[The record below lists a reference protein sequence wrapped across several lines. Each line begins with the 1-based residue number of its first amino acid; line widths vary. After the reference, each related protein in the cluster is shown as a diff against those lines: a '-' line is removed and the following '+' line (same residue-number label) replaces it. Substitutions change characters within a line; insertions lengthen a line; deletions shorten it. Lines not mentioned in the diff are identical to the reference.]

1 MDKLKE
7 WFKKYGLIAAIVL
20 FMLYIMVGV
29 MGLIGQDDNIK
40 EVPYTEFTKMVN
52 EEKVKE
58 IRIDLTASTFAFT
71 DADKQTYI
79 TANPKSVKFKEDM
92 LNKGIDIK
100 EIDPKAGKA
109 TSDMIRSIFS
119 MLIMV
124 GIMMFAFTWFQK
136 KTGKFNKNPEVTA
149 QEPNKKTKDGKQK
162 RTPTTF
168 AKIAGN
174 EEAKEDMQFLV
185 DFLKNPKKYTEMG
198 AKLPSGVIFYGSP
211 GTGKTLMAKALAGE
225 AGVPFFAMS
234 GSDFVEMYVG
244 VGASRVRDLFETARK
259 KAPAIIFIDEIDSL
273 GSKRSNGQHDEKRQT
288 LNAILKEL
296 DGFDSNEG
304 IIVIGATNRLDDL
317 DEAFIRPGRFDKHI
331 AIDLPDQ
338 KSRLAI
344 LNLHAKNKKLDKDVD
359 LEELSKMTIGLS
371 GASLEAILNESA
383 IIAATKNQKKI
394 NQIDVEDAYY
404 KVLMQGHKKT
414 GEDKRDKEDI
424 RLVAWHEAGHALA
437 AKLLTNKEVP
447 KVTIIPSTSGAGGVA
462 FIIPKKVGLHTKEDL
477 MNDIKISYAGRAAEY
492 LLRGSEDKIT
502 TGASSD
508 IENATSKIYSMIT
521 RVGMSEKFGMLNLEQ
536 FGSNVA
542 GKNPEILE
550 EASALSKQLY
560 KETVELLNANKN
572 VLEAIADELMEKETL
587 KESELDEIIAQ
598 NRQAKESVA

>member
-1 MDKLKE
+1 MDKLKD
-7 WFKKYGLIAAIVL
+7 WLKKYGLLTVTALFTIYVIVSVL
-20 FMLYIMVGV
+20 SPTASE
-29 MGLIGQDDNIK
+29 NIK
-40 EVPYTEFTKMVN
+40 EVPYTEFTKMVT
-52 EEKVKE
+52 EEKVAQ
-58 IRIDLTASTFAFT
+58 IQIDLSASNFTFT
-71 DADKQTYI
+71 DADKKKYVTD
-79 TANPKSVKFKEDM
+79 NPKSVKFKEDM

-109 TSDMIRSIFS
+109 MGDMIRSIVS

-124 GIMMFAFTWFQK
+124 AIIMVAFTWFQK

-149 QEPNKKTKDGKQK
+149 QETTKKTKDGRHK
-162 RTPTTF
+162 RTTTTF
-168 AKIAGN
+168 AQIAGN
-174 EEAKEDMQFLV
+174 EEAKEDMKFLV
-185 DFLKNPKKYTEMG
+185 DFLKNPKKYVEMG
-198 AKLPSGVIFYGSP
+198 AKLPSGVIFYGEP

-225 AGVPFFAMS
+225 AGVPFFSMS

-259 KAPAIIFIDEIDSL
+259 KSPSIIFIDEIDSL
-273 GSKRSNGQHDEKRQT
+273 GGKRNKEQHSEQRQT

-296 DGFDSNEG
+296 DGFDSNDG
-304 IIVIGATNRLDDL
+304 IIVIGATNRLEDL

-344 LNLHAKNKKLDKDVD
+344 LNLHAKNKKLDNDVD
-359 LEELSKMTIGLS
+359 LEELSKLTIGLS
-371 GASLEAILNESA
+371 GASLEAIMNESA
-383 IIAATKNQKKI
+383 IIATTKDRKKI
-394 NQIDVEDAYY
+394 APIDVDDAYY

-414 GEDKRDKEDI
+414 GEDKRDKEEI
-424 RLVAWHEAGHALA
+424 RLVAWHEAGHALT
-437 AKLLTNKEVP
+437 AKLLTDKEVP

-462 FIIPKKVGLHTKEDL
+462 FIIPKKTGLHTKEDL

-508 IENATSKIYSMIT
+508 IENATAKIYTMIT

-536 FGSNVA
+536 FGNNLA
-542 GKNPEILE
+542 GRNSEILD

-560 KETVELLNANKN
+560 KETVELLTANKD
-572 VLEAIADELMEKETL
+572 VLEAIAEGLMEKETL
-587 KESELDEIIAQ
+587 KESDLDEIIARY
-598 NRQAKESVA
+598 NHKKESVA